1 MVTSKSKEEW
11 DVEALFDTE
20 EKNFTLTVITSK
32 KIDYENDWIVYH
44 MPGGK
49 DKLQNLSKYKGSWI
63 MVTMNNS
70 KPPIAHTSD
79 AVVSPQ
85 CSSEVSI

>member
-1 MVTSKSKEEW
+1 
-11 DVEALFDTE
+11 
-20 EKNFTLTVITSK
+20 
-32 KIDYENDWIVYH
+32 
-44 MPGGK
+44 
-49 DKLQNLSKYKGSWI
+49 